1 MTSIVKLPQDHELAK
16 LPSLAPVEIVTAPT
30 NVVGI
35 EVFVDE
41 PEEVEASEETREE
54 NTESEGP
61 VAIVTERD
69 PPHEQK

>member
-1 MTSIVKLPQDHELAK
+1 MVSIVKLPQDRELAK

-41 PEEVEASEETREE
+41 PEEVEASEETHEE

-61 VAIVTERD
+61 VAIVTERGH
-69 PPHEQK
+69 PHE